1 MISRLKN
8 FAGAIRKHQGFQKY
22 LKNTGW
28 LFGGQMLR
36 MVLGLFVSVA
46 VARYLGPS
54 DFGLFNYV
62 LSIVALVAVV
72 CSLGLENLARRELVE
87 HPEQKNEIL
96 GSCFTLSA
104 IAGLIGYT
112 ALLSTVALAGVD
124 RYLIGIYAL
133 LGGTLLFTPFK
144 FIETWFQSQ
153 VRGELSVISTS
164 ISLLVFAGVKVA
176 AILAGLDFI
185 IFCYIFLLEAAS
197 LVLIRIY
204 MYTKHYQ
211 SVFDWSASLARGK
224 WLLAQSWPMI
234 LSGLAISVYMRIDQ
248 VMLGAMAT
256 DTDVGNYAAATRI
269 SSVWYFVPSILAA
282 SLFPAIVSAK
292 KQGGKIYRERL
303 QRYFDLNAAMAYLI
317 IVPVSLLSS
326 WIILTLYGD
335 AYSEAG
341 PILLIHVWASL
352 FVFIGVARNQY
363 LVAEG
368 FFKIS
373 SFTTFLGAFANVV
386 TNYIL
391 IPKFSGVGA
400 AFATLISQVIA
411 TYLACL
417 IFPGTR
423 ELFSR
428 LSRSLILTHTIREL
442 FHEKNHYRNL

>member
-1 MISRLKN
+1 MQLSRLIERVS
-8 FAGAIRKHQGFQKY
+8 AHAGFQKY

-104 IAGLIGYT
+104 IAGLFGYT
-112 ALLSTVALAGVD
+112 ALLGTVALAGVD

-234 LSGLAISVYMRIDQ
+234 LSGLAITVYMRIDQ

-269 SSVWYFVPSILAA
+269 SSVWYFVPSLLAS
-282 SLFPAIVSAK
+282 SLFPAIVNSK
-292 KQGGKIYRERL
+292 KMGIEIYQERL
-303 QRYFDLNAAMAYLI
+303 QHYFDLNAALSYLI
-317 IVPVSLLSS
+317 IVPISVLSG
-326 WIILTLYGD
+326 WIILTLYGE
-335 AYSEAG
+335 AFSEAG

-352 FVFIGVARNQY
+352 FVFIGVARGQY
-363 LVAEG
+363 LILEG
-368 FFKIS
+368 YFRFSMLATVFGAIINILLNLMLITR
-373 SFTTFLGAFANVV
+373 FAGLGAAW
-386 TNYIL
+386 
-391 IPKFSGVGA
+391 
-400 AFATLISQVIA
+400 ATL
-411 TYLACL
+411 LAQICSTL
-417 IFPGTR
+417 LSSYFYKPLRIIGFAQIKAIMIFLR
-423 ELFSR
+423 YRSMR
-428 LSRSLILTHTIREL
+428 SVLS
-442 FHEKNHYRNL
+442 NYG

>member
-104 IAGLIGYT
+104 IAGLFGYT
-112 ALLSTVALAGVD
+112 ALLGTVALAGVD

-248 VMLGAMAT
+248 VMLGVMAS
-256 DTDVGNYAAATRI
+256 DADVGNYAAATRI
-269 SSVWYFVPSILAA
+269 SSVWYFVPSILAS
-282 SLFPAIVSAK
+282 SLFPAIVNSK
-292 KQGGKIYRERL
+292 KTGIEIYQERL
-303 QRYFDLNAAMAYLI
+303 QHYFDLSATLSYLI
-317 IVPVSLLSS
+317 ILPVSVLSG
-326 WIILTLYGD
+326 WIILTLYGE
-335 AYSEAG
+335 AYRGAG
-341 PILLIHVWASL
+341 PILLIHVWAVL
-352 FVFIGVARNQY
+352 FVFLGVARGQY
-363 LVAEG
+363 LIVEG
-368 FFKIS
+368 HFRFSMLATVFGAIINILLNLMLITR
-373 SFTTFLGAFANVV
+373 FAGLGAAW
-386 TNYIL
+386 
-391 IPKFSGVGA
+391 
-400 AFATLISQVIA
+400 ATL
-411 TYLACL
+411 LAQICSAL
-417 IFPGTR
+417 LSSYFYKPLRIIGFAQIKAIMIFLR
-423 ELFSR
+423 YRSM
-428 LSRSLILTHTIREL
+428 RSLLSNYE
-442 FHEKNHYRNL
+442 

>member
-1 MISRLKN
+1 MISRVKN
-8 FAGAIRKHQGFQKY
+8 FAGAICKHQGFQKY

-46 VARYLGPS
+46 VARYLGPK

-104 IAGLIGYT
+104 IAGLFGYT

-124 RYLIGIYAL
+124 GYLIGIYAL
-133 LGGTLLFTPFK
+133 MGGTLLLTPFR

-164 ISLLVFAGVKVA
+164 ISLLLFAGVKVA

-211 SVFDWSASLARGK
+211 SVFNWSASLARGK

-234 LSGLAISVYMRIDQ
+234 FSGLAVSVYMRIDQ
-248 VMLGAMAT
+248 VMLGAMAS
-256 DTDVGNYAAATRI
+256 DADVGNYAAATRI
-269 SSVWYFVPSILAA
+269 SSVWYFLPMILAS
-282 SLFPAIVSAK
+282 SLFPAIVSSK
-292 KQGGKIYRERL
+292 KRGIETYQERL
-303 QRYFDLNAAMAYLI
+303 QHYFDLSATLSYLI
-317 IVPVSLLSS
+317 ILPVSVLSG
-326 WIILTLYGD
+326 WIILTLYGE
-335 AYSEAG
+335 AYREAG
-341 PILLIHVWASL
+341 PILLIHVWAVL
-352 FVFIGVARNQY
+352 FVFLGVARGQY
-363 LVAEG
+363 LIAEG
-368 FFKIS
+368 LFRFMMLATVI
-373 SFTTFLGAFANVV
+373 GAIINVLLNLMLITRFA
-386 TNYIL
+386 
-391 IPKFSGVGA
+391 GVGA
-400 AFATLISQVIA
+400 AWASFISYLISGYISSLFHRKLHRIF
-411 TYLACL
+411 YLQ
-417 IFPGTR
+417 TK
-423 ELFSR
+423 
-428 LSRSLILTHTIREL
+428 SLILVPMLRKLTKFRL
-442 FHEKNHYRNL
+442 